1 MSLGL
6 YFLLMGTIIKIMKFL
21 SHLESCFVTQRGYT
35 DSSTMSKHR
44 KHGTEM
50 ISGFILQE
58 LMTPIIQELSASGL
72 SVQSQPFYE
81 TQLQDPL

>member
-1 MSLGL
+1 MGL

-35 DSSTMSKHR
+35 DSSSMSKHR

-58 LMTPIIQELSASGL
+58 LMTPIIQELSASDL
-72 SVQSQPFYE
+72 FVQNQPFCGR
-81 TQLQDPL
+81 QLQDPL

>member
-1 MSLGL
+1 MGL
-6 YFLLMGTIIKIMKFL
+6 YILLMGTIIKIMKFL

-35 DSSTMSKHR
+35 DSS
-44 KHGTEM
+44 GTEM

-72 SVQSQPFYE
+72 SVQSQPSYE